1 MTSQLTAERLGT
13 ALDNVERDAI
23 VELRQA
29 MHREPELSN
38 CEWKTQARIRDIL
51 ERRGLDGAI
60 TFHETGLYV
69 DILGQANGV
78 SRSIAVRGDIDALP
92 IQETRDDV
100 PFRSQVPGV
109 MHACGHDIHASVALG
124 TALALHRQ
132 RNRFS
137 GRVRVFFHPAE
148 EAEPVGGRS
157 VLSQRLLEGF
167 DHAIGIHINP
177 NLPVGVFN
185 ALPGAVSKS
194 ADQFSITFIG
204 EMAHGAM
211 PHKGVDAITIAAAF
225 ICEVQKVVSREFPV
239 QDATVITIGKIK
251 GGEAANIICPEVTIE
266 GTIRTRTRE
275 RREKIN
281 KRVADLAHGLAALH
295 NGRARVEQ
303 ISGEPAVIN
312 DPGLV
317 ARFQQIVV
325 EAEGQAAL
333 STDPQEESSDDFG
346 YYSETVPSLYFW
358 FGSREPGN
366 ESFLHTP
373 TFGASDELLAPTTDA
388 VVRLCLDVLADV
400 PRTGWNSQGNT
411 SRCIGGV
418 F

>member
-1 MTSQLTAERLGT
+1 MVSQLTTERLGS
-13 ALDNVERDAI
+13 ALDSAERDAI
-23 VELRQA
+23 IELRQA

-38 CEWKTQARIRDIL
+38 CEWKTQARIREIL
-51 ERRGLDGAI
+51 DRHGLSGSVP
-60 TFHETGLYV
+60 FHNTGLYV
-69 DILGQANGV
+69 DIHGQANGL

-157 VLSQRLLEGF
+157 VTSENLLGGF

-194 ADQFSITFIG
+194 ADQFLITFIG
-204 EMAHGAM
+204 QMAHGAM
-211 PHKGVDAITIAAAF
+211 PHKGVDAIAIAAAF
-225 ICEVQKVVSREFPV
+225 ICEVQKVVSREFPAR
-239 QDATVITIGKIK
+239 DATVITIGKIK
-251 GGEAANIICPEVTIE
+251 GGEAANIICPEVTVE
-266 GTIRTRTRE
+266 GTIRTRTRD
-275 RREKIN
+275 RRQIIN
-281 KRVADLAHGLAALH
+281 KRVAELAHGLAALH
-295 NGRARVEQ
+295 HGRARVDQ
-303 ISGEPAVIN
+303 ISGEPAVVN
-312 DPGLV
+312 HPGLV
-317 ARFQQIVV
+317 ARFQKIVV
-325 EAEGQAAL
+325 EAEGQTAL
-333 STDPQEESSDDFG
+333 STDQQEEVSDDFG
-346 YYSETVPSLYFW
+346 YYSERVPSIYFW

-373 TFGASDELLAPTTDA
+373 TFGASDNLLAPTTDA
-388 VVRLCLDVLADV
+388 VVRLCLDVLADD
-400 PRTGWNSQGNT
+400 PTTG
-411 SRCIGGV
+411 
-418 F
+418 